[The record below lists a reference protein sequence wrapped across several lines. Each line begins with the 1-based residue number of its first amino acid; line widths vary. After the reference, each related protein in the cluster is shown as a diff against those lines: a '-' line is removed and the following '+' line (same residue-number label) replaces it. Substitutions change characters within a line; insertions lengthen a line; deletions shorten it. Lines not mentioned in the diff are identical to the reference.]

1 MACDISSERVSQLVL
16 AFIEQLDGNLE
27 GLKIMSARA
36 LSDAATQ
43 YCEVVELT
51 SLIEKYELQ

>member
-1 MACDISSERVSQLVL
+1 MTLVQNEFLNWFL

-51 SLIEKYELQ
+51 NLIEKYELQ

>member
-1 MACDISSERVSQLVL
+1 MACDISLERVSQLVL
-16 AFIEQLDGNLE
+16 TFIEQLDGNLE